1 MKDFFSGRRPLRLDA
16 LDLPKSW
23 RLCVLAPHPD
33 DFDALGVTLRHF
45 ANRGYDIRLL
55 VLSSSPNG
63 VEDSFC
69 DPPTPEAK
77 AALREEEQKASCL
90 FFGLSEDR
98 LEFLRL
104 PVAEPGGFL
113 AAGAEGYSVLRT
125 RLGRLSADI
134 ALLPHG
140 HDTNPDHRL
149 AYFWWARLAAELPR
163 PRTAWLARDPKTID
177 MRDDAYVPFD
187 EAAARWKA
195 ELLRFH
201 RSQHQRNL
209 ATRGHGFDERILSV
223 NRENARRL
231 GIPEPFA
238 ESFEIEDRPAPRPFA
253 GPAEVTRSGAFW
265 AWIKKSRSRRP
276 GWPKN

>member
-1 MKDFFSGRRPLRLDA
+1 MKDFFQGRRPLRLDA
-16 LDLPKSW
+16 LDLPITW
-23 RLCVLAPHPD
+23 GFCVLAPHPD

-45 ANRGYDIRLL
+45 ANRGHDIRLL
-55 VLSSSPNG
+55 VLSSSANG

-77 AALREEEQKASCL
+77 AALREEEQKASCR
-90 FFGLSEDR
+90 FFGLPEDR
-98 LEFLRL
+98 FEFLRL

-113 AAGAEGYSVLRT
+113 VDGAEGYSVLKV

-140 HDTNPDHRL
+140 RDSNPDHRL
-149 AYFWWARLAAELPR
+149 AYTWWGRLAAELPR

-177 MRDDAYVPFD
+177 MRDDAFLPFD
-187 EAAARWKA
+187 DAAARWKA

-201 RSQHQRNL
+201 MSQHRRNL
-209 ATRGHGFDERILSV
+209 ATRGYGFDERILRV

-238 ESFEIEDRPAPRPFA
+238 ESFEIEVRPAPRPFA
-253 GPAEVTRSGAFW
+253 RPTDVTRSGAFLGW
-265 AWIKKSRSRRP
+265 TKKLRSRRP
-276 GWPKN
+276 G

>member
-1 MKDFFSGRRPLRLDA
+1 MKDFFSGRRPLRLDI

-33 DFDALGVTLRHF
+33 DFDTVGMTLRHF
-45 ANRGYDIRLL
+45 ANRGHDIRLL
-55 VLSSSPNG
+55 VLSLSPNG

-77 AALREEEQKASCL
+77 AALREKEQKASCR
-90 FFGLSEDR
+90 FFGLPEDR

-104 PVAEPGGFL
+104 PIGEPSGFL
-113 AAGAEGYSVLRT
+113 VDSDDGYAILKE

-140 HDTNPDHRL
+140 YDTNSDHRL
-149 AYFWWARLAAELPR
+149 TYTWWTRLAAELPR

-177 MRDDAYVPFD
+177 MCDDAFMPFD
-187 EAAARWKA
+187 DIAARWKA

-201 RSQHQRNL
+201 GSQHQRNL
-209 ATRGHGFDERILSV
+209 ATRGHGFDERILEV
-223 NRENARRL
+223 NRTSARRM
-231 GIPEPFA
+231 GIAEPYA
-238 ESFEIEDRPAPRPFA
+238 ETFELEFY
-253 GPAEVTRSGAFW
+253 
-265 AWIKKSRSRRP
+265 
-276 GWPKN
+276 